1 MNKVLISR
9 VLLLAALTIC
19 GLQAETLPI
28 HTSVSGHAVR
38 SDGSIPQGPCTA
50 TLRKEIDRRGAPEP
64 DQEIPSDG
72 KTNFSMSLDQHANFQ
87 IVGVSP
93 GEYML
98 VVECPTASAVR
109 ELHVQANKQTR
120 LDPLPLEALTL
131 QIAITPKLDP
141 DGKPWQL
148 TVDAT
153 MPRLRRIANNATTST
168 DGRWNRQGLVAGNY
182 RISINRSDGKPWM
195 NRFFNLSAS
204 SGPLSLHLP
213 FMRVSGQV
221 HLSTQP
227 VRGHLIFFNEAGGE
241 PTTLTSDESGFFQGL
256 LPVTPGTEKTSW
268 TIEARGVEPPV
279 SRRLSGISTQS
290 RGETTAW
297 LDLALPPFAVHGTVA
312 SEKGELQ
319 SGVQVTFEN
328 ISTGAR
334 ASTASDEAGAFE
346 LHDLPPGNYIAVAE
360 SMDGTSERTPF
371 QVADGIESEVKLVL
385 SPSERVPFNVVS
397 RQGPVAGATVQ
408 VWIQPGQPWD
418 FTRTDQ
424 DGHFELK
431 LPPGTTEI
439 GMTVGAPGYAIKLT
453 RVKVSTNS
461 DSSSDANTINLDES
475 SGTLMLDLK
484 PQGHTLDN
492 SATPYLVHDKAV
504 EAVGT
509 LSSWSTEAYATTNG
523 ATVVKAIEPGDY
535 ALCLLS
541 DPAQLPTL
549 WLGALPP
556 DRCRKGSV
564 ERGETLT
571 LSAP

>member
-1 MNKVLISR
+1 M
-9 VLLLAALTIC
+9 
-19 GLQAETLPI
+19 LQFLDMQFKAMVQPRKA
-28 HTSVSGHAVR
+28 HVS
-38 SDGSIPQGPCTA
+38 A
-50 TLRKEIDRRGAPEP
+50 TLRKEVDRRGAPEP
-64 DQEIPSDG
+64 DQESPPDG
-72 KTNFSMSLDQHANFQ
+72 KANFSVSLDQHANFQ

-98 VVECPTASAVR
+98 IVECPTSSAVR
-109 ELHVQANKQTR
+109 ELHVQADKQNR
-120 LDPLPLEALTL
+120 VNPVPLEALAL
-131 QIAITPKLDP
+131 QIVITPRLDP
-141 DGKPWQL
+141 NGKPWQL

-153 MPRLRRIANNATTST
+153 MPRLRRIANDATTSA
-168 DGRWNRQGLVAGNY
+168 DGRWARRGLVAGNY
-182 RISINRSDGKPWM
+182 RVSIRSSDGKPWM

-204 SGPLSLHLP
+204 SGSLSLHLP

-221 HLSTQP
+221 HLSGQA
-227 VRGHLIFFNEAGGE
+227 VRARLVFFNEAGGE
-241 PTTLTSDESGFFQGL
+241 PMTLTSDDNGFFQGL
-256 LPVTPGTEKTSW
+256 LPVTPGAEKTSW

-290 RGETTAW
+290 RGETSAW
-297 LDLALPPFAVHGTVA
+297 LDLALPAFAVHGTVA
-312 SEKGELQ
+312 SAKGELQ

-346 LHDLPPGNYIAVAE
+346 LHDLPPGKYFALAE

-371 QVADGIESEVKLVL
+371 HVADGIESEVKLVL
-385 SPSERVPFNVVS
+385 TPSERIPFSVVS

-418 FTRTDQ
+418 LIRTDQ

-439 GMTVGAPGYAIKLT
+439 GMTVGALGYAIKLT
-453 RVKVSTNS
+453 RVHVSTDS

-475 SGTLMLDLK
+475 SGTLMLDLT
-484 PQGHTLDN
+484 PQGHTLDS

-509 LSSWSTEAYATTNG
+509 LSSWSTEANATNNG
-523 ATVVKAIEPGDY
+523 TTVVKAIEPGDY

-549 WLGALPP
+549 WFGALPP

-571 LSAP
+571 LTAP